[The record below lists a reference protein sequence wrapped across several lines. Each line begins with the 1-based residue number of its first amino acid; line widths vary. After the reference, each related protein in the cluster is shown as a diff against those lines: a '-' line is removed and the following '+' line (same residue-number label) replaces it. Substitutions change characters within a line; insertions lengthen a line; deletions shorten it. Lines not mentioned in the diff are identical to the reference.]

1 MSVVRLEGVTLW
13 RRTQEENS
21 FDLKRRILT
30 LLRGSARRQVRRRV
44 LADVSLDLP
53 RGEKLGIIGPN
64 GSGKSTLLKVICG
77 ILVPTAGSVATE
89 GSIAP
94 LIELGAGF
102 DPELPVAENVW
113 LYGVLLGRSSAEMR
127 AKTKGI
133 LEFAELEEYAA
144 VPVRALSSGMV
155 ARLGF
160 AIATDTH
167 PDILM
172 LDEVLSVGD
181 EAFRNKSRRRIES
194 LWHDH
199 VTVLVVSHD
208 LQFIRDACNR
218 AIWMEGGAI
227 LHDGPANE
235 TVDAYLQSV
244 DVSANERLARA
255 RARLAAGSNS

>member
-1 MSVVRLEGVTLW
+1 MSAVLEVSNL
-13 RRTQEENS
+13 RKS
-21 FDLKRRILT
+21 FGGI
-30 LLRGSARRQVRRRV
+30 AAVN
-44 LADVSLDLP
+44 DVSFKV
-53 RGEKLGIIGPN
+53 REGEILGIIGPN
-64 GSGKSTLLKVICG
+64 GSGKSTLLKIICG
-77 ILVPTAGSVATE
+77 ILKPTEGSVYVE

-113 LYGVLLGRSSAEMR
+113 LYGVLLGRAGGEMR
-127 AKTKGI
+127 LKTQAI

-181 EAFRNKSRRRIES
+181 EAFRNKSRRRIEG

-208 LQFIRDACNR
+208 LQFIRDACTR
-218 AIWMEGGAI
+218 AIWMDGGQI
-227 LHDGPANE
+227 KHDGPANE
-235 TVDAYLQSV
+235 TVDAYLKSV
-244 DVSANERLARA
+244 DVAALERLDRA
-255 RARLAAGSNS
+255 RARLGRTPEAPVAGSNS